1 MNIVFCK
8 WKCICEAGISD
19 SFIKLGHN
27 IISFD
32 EESLD
37 NDYDTKYLTKF
48 VDFISGLTNIDFIFT
63 VNYLPIIARACK
75 LLKIAYVSW
84 IIDCPLLTL
93 FSETI
98 SYPTNYVFVFDKFQ
112 AEQIEP
118 YNKGHIF
125 YLPLGC
131 DTNLYDS
138 LTITPDDALKYTH
151 DVSFVGSLYSEK
163 NANKYDLFTK
173 ELPEYL
179 IGYIN
184 GLIAA
189 QQNLLGYDVIYDSIS
204 DEFCDEF
211 IKYSGIKFRP
221 DYYNNKKYFISQYM
235 INYKCTEIER
245 KKLLNIL
252 SNEFDTHLYTLSDVS
267 MLPNIHNHGPADT
280 VNVMPKVFNLS
291 KINLNIT
298 LRSIQSGVPQRI
310 YDILGCGGF
319 LITNYQSEIAEL
331 FTPDEDLVMYESHQD
346 LIDKVRYYLAN
357 EDERLRIAANG
368 YNKIHEKHTY
378 TQRLSNMLY
387 IIEQIKNA
395 S

>member
-48 VDFISGLTNIDFIFT
+48 VDFTSGLTNIDFVFT
-63 VNYLPIIARACK
+63 ANYLPIIARACK
-75 LLKIAYVSW
+75 LLKIPYVSW

-98 SYPTNYVFVFDKFQ
+98 SYPTNYIFVFDKFQ

-245 KKLLNIL
+245 KKLLNDI
-252 SNEFDTHLYTLSDVS
+252 SQNHNINLYTLSDSS
-267 MLPNIHNHGPADT
+267 MLPKVINHGPADSRT
-280 VNVMPKVFNLS
+280 VMPKIFNLS

-298 LRSIQSGVPQRI
+298 LRSIQTGIPLRI
-310 YDILGCGGF
+310 YDVLGCGGF
-319 LITNYQSEIAEL
+319 LITNYQSELTEL
-331 FTPDEDLVMYESHQD
+331 FTPGEDLVMYESHAD
-346 LIDKVRYYLAN
+346 LLEKIDYYLTH
-357 EDERLRIAANG
+357 EDERMQIAYNG
-368 YNKIHEKHTY
+368 YNKVHTEHSLIS
-378 TQRLSNMLY
+378 RVSVLLSILSKCNLH
-387 IIEQIKNA
+387 
-395 S
+395 

>member
-1 MNIVFCK
+1 
-8 WKCICEAGISD
+8 
-19 SFIKLGHN
+19 
-27 IISFD
+27 
-32 EESLD
+32 
-37 NDYDTKYLTKF
+37 
-48 VDFISGLTNIDFIFT
+48 
-63 VNYLPIIARACK
+63 
-75 LLKIAYVSW
+75 
-84 IIDCPLLTL
+84 
-93 FSETI
+93 
-98 SYPTNYVFVFDKFQ
+98 
-112 AEQIEP
+112 
-118 YNKGHIF
+118 
-125 YLPLGC
+125 
-131 DTNLYDS
+131 
-138 LTITPDDALKYTH
+138 
-151 DVSFVGSLYSEK
+151 
-163 NANKYDLFTK
+163 
-173 ELPEYL
+173 
-179 IGYIN
+179 
-184 GLIAA
+184 
-189 QQNLLGYDVIYDSIS
+189 
-204 DEFCDEF
+204 
-211 IKYSGIKFRP
+211 
-221 DYYNNKKYFISQYM
+221 
-235 INYKCTEIER
+235 